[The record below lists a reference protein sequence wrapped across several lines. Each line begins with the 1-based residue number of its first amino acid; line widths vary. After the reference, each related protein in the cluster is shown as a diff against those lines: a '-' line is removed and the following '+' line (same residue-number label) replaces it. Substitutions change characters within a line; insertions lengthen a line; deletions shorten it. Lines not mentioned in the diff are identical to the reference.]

1 MLAHDTQ
8 NDRFE
13 IISDDEL
20 KQVLEEN
27 PGISKAENMLDRAE
41 ESSII
46 LAQGDGQLELV
57 STQLL
62 RKILGPDNVESESD
76 KGSAGGGFNPYDSG

>member
-1 MLAHDTQ
+1 
-8 NDRFE
+8 
-13 IISDDEL
+13 
-20 KQVLEEN
+20 
-27 PGISKAENMLDRAE
+27 MLDRAE